1 MAEAIRL
8 GRMTDTMEEGFMADI
23 TIKVGDVIKV
33 GDAIAEVETDK
44 ATLPLESYFAGK
56 VLHVQAKKG
65 DSLKIGDLIAIVGK
79 EGENFDSLLT
89 ASAISA
95 QESTAVQTPSQAN
108 TPVVETPAAPAVVN
122 EPSLQEGR
130 VKASPLAKKLAEDKG
145 IDIRSVKGSGEDGRI
160 VKRDLENYTQVQP
173 TRQFVGKESFKEVRV
188 SQMRKAIA
196 RRLSDSFFT
205 APHFYLTAD
214 IHMDKAVV
222 FRTELNEIKGQ
233 KVSFNDLVV
242 KAVALALR
250 EHPAI
255 NASWLGETIRYNE
268 HIHIGIAVAVEEG
281 LVVPVVRFAD
291 GKDLSSIATESKT
304 LAQKATS
311 KKLLPEDMQGNTF
324 TVSNL
329 GMFGIEEFTAIIN
342 TPDACIL
349 SVGALRDEV
358 AVVNG
363 QIQAVKRMKITLGCD
378 HRVVDGA
385 TGAKFLQAVRK
396 NLEEPLRLVL

>member
-89 ASAISA
+89 ASATPA

-108 TPVVETPAAPAVVN
+108 TPVVEIPAAPAVVN